1 VKKANSGIKEA
12 YTFLS
17 NTPLIK
23 IEKDVVQAKI
33 PWIDSESLNKN
44 LASWSATLEQRKD
57 EVNRA
62 KDAWTF

>member
-12 YTFLS
+12 YTFIS
-17 NTPLIK
+17 NIPLIK
-23 IEKDVVQAKI
+23 IEKDVVKANI
-33 PWIDSESLNKN
+33 PWIDKESIDKS
-44 LASWSATLEQRKD
+44 LALWGNTLEQWKD